1 MATPANPLPPGEG
14 APAAHPDGHV
24 KGACPVCQSPIYVE
38 AGVVKGGGPSEF
50 FQDLKRKA
58 DSADSWREK
67 AVALE
72 YEHTSRDIDEP
83 AHVDPAAPAVPAPAD
98 DVEYFL

>member
-1 MATPANPLPPGEG
+1 MDPQPAPQPEP
-14 APAAHPDGHV
+14 APATDGHI
-24 KGACPVCQSPIYVE
+24 KGACPVCQSPVFVE

-58 DSADSWREK
+58 EAADSWREK

-72 YEHTSRDIDEP
+72 HEHTSRDISDP
-83 AHVDPAAPAVPAPAD
+83 APNTNPAAPAPATAD